1 MNEALDGEN
10 GKQCGVLYHII
21 RIDVFP
27 AGKCLQWSKSVQ
39 KCNSRYNHWWWQRLY
54 SRTALWMANRRS
66 ENQHYFLISFGMI
79 ISLNDLKNVALTCII
94 AINCNIQQCTLITR
108 FTYRGWIINN
118 TRHHNKPVFVVILC
132 FLSHYLQLR
141 IKS

>member
-1 MNEALDGEN
+1 MGKMGSSVVYYITLYALMYFPLANACNGRKVFKNVTHGIITDGDSDYTAEQHCEWLIE
-10 GKQCGVLYHII
+10 G
-21 RIDVFP
+21 
-27 AGKCLQWSKSVQ
+27 Q
-39 KCNSRYNHWWWQRLY
+39 KIN
-54 SRTALWMANRRS
+54 TAL
-66 ENQHYFLISFGMI
+66 EYFFGMI